1 MAICLWFSPAV
12 ISNSLMSDKRQWIS
26 SARLTSRFAL
36 GIFSFSLLCLL
47 SLSYYFQWLVKVDH
61 QLYDQQIRWL
71 DSDPPEDIVVVAIDE
86 QSLSEIGQWPW
97 SRRYHGELIGL
108 LEEGGAR
115 LVAYDIVFSEQ
126 SLLDL
131 SGDAALQKAL
141 QLDLAVILPIY
152 VDQLQKGAQLV
163 EVMPHPM
170 FAEFSELGHV
180 NTELDSDGVVRSAYL
195 YQGVGDAYWK
205 HFSLTAAEIL
215 GYVKPRLKSKG
226 VSPNIR
232 SAPFYRVAE
241 QQVYIPFAGD
251 TGTFQQV
258 SFVDVIKGRVPTS
271 VFNDKVVFVG
281 ATALTLGDALQTPTT
296 VHGEQMPGVEINAN
310 IFDAIRKQHLIHPID
325 PLLGMFFSI
334 TLLLI
339 ILIVV
344 PRVSAPVALL
354 VTGFVCG
361 LGLLGAYWV
370 LVKYYIWIPSASAIF
385 WAFLVYPL
393 WSVIRLDQALRY
405 FKKQFVILTEQL
417 EESSDSGLIP
427 EPGKKSFFRVDT
439 LFASLGIPDCGIWKD
454 GERYYLRGST
464 TKGGRDFWL
473 NNLDYR
479 RYSVAFKESTYDIV
493 LPLLKLTA
501 VDDSVNRFL
510 VDLITLTETP
520 EDMEDKPSYDLLIN
534 SLEKVR
540 QSQIRLSQARSLFQS
555 CLIEMAEGVI
565 ITDMFAEILF
575 SNKMANRLL
584 SLDDEQSLWQTFSE
598 MEIVSGSDCW
608 ETVFRFVLLNN
619 NHKQQI
625 EIRTSSGK
633 EILLNLEVV
642 GEMDAIHR
650 FVVINVV
657 DITRI
662 KNAQR
667 TRNET
672 INFVSHDMRT
682 PMVSLMSYA
691 ERLSSQH
698 GGDNEWQD
706 ALANIRHYA
715 NKSLHFSEQFLQLA
729 KVDNDEPIQHYDVD
743 MLDVACN
750 AKDDIYNQAVQ
761 KNIRITMA
769 EDGDDFWVR
778 SNGDLLERLL
788 VNLLSN
794 AVKYSGSGASVIIA
808 LQASA
813 KGVLVSVVDT
823 GPGIPED
830 EQKYIFKSFHRSYRH
845 QGGKTG
851 AGLGLRFVQVALNRL
866 DSTLEFTTSSDG
878 TCFEFMLK
886 RELNT

>member
-1 MAICLWFSPAV
+1 ML
-12 ISNSLMSDKRQWIS
+12 DKRQWIS
-26 SARLTSRFAL
+26 SVRLTSRFAL
-36 GIFSFSLLCLL
+36 GMFSLLLLCLL

-61 QLYDQQIRWL
+61 QFYDQQIRWL

-97 SRRYHGELIGL
+97 SRRYHAELIAL
-108 LEEGGAR
+108 LAEGRAK
-115 LVAYDIVFSEQ
+115 LVAYDIVFSEK
-126 SLLDL
+126 SLLDPG
-131 SGDAALQKAL
+131 GDTALQKAL

-170 FAEFSELGHV
+170 FAEYSELGHV

-215 GYVKPRLKSKG
+215 GYVEPQLRNVNLDE
-226 VSPNIR
+226 R

-271 VFNDKVVFVG
+271 IFNDKLVFVG

-310 IFDAIRKQHLIHPID
+310 IFDSIRKQQLIHPID
-325 PLLGMFFSI
+325 PVLGMFFSI
-334 TLLLI
+334 VLLLI
-339 ILIVV
+339 ILIIV

-354 VTGFVCG
+354 VTGGICG
-361 LGLLGAYWV
+361 LGLLGAHWI
-370 LVKYYIWIPSASAIF
+370 LVKYYIWIPTASAIF
-385 WAFLVYPL
+385 GALLVYPL

-417 EESSDSGLIP
+417 EESLDSGLIP
-427 EPGKKSFFRVDT
+427 EPGKKNFTRVDA
-439 LFASLGIPDCGIWKD
+439 LFTSLDIPDCGIWKD

-464 TKGGRDFWL
+464 TRGGRDFWL
-473 NNLDYR
+473 NNADYR
-479 RYSVAFKESTYDIV
+479 RYTVAFKESTYDVV

-501 VDDSVNRFL
+501 VEDSVNRFL
-510 VDLITLTETP
+510 MDLITLTETP
-520 EDMEDKPSYDLLIN
+520 EDMDDKPSYDLLIN

-575 SNKMANRLL
+575 SNKMASRLL
-584 SLDDEQSLWQTFSE
+584 SLDNDQPLWQTFSE
-598 MEIVSGSDCW
+598 MEIISGSDCW
-608 ETVFRFVLLNN
+608 ENVFRFVLLNN
-619 NHKQQI
+619 NHKQQL
-625 EIRTSSGK
+625 EIRTESGK
-633 EILLNLEVV
+633 EILLNLEIV
-642 GEMDAIHR
+642 GEMDAMHR

-667 TRNET
+667 ARNET

-691 ERLSSQH
+691 ERLKSLYE
-698 GGDNEWQD
+698 GDSEWQD

-750 AKDDIYNQAVQ
+750 AKDDIYNQAVE
-761 KNIRITMA
+761 KNIRITTA
-769 EDGDDFWVR
+769 EEGDDFWVR
-778 SNGDLLERLL
+778 SNGDLLERVL

-794 AVKYSGSGASVIIA
+794 AVKYSESGASVTIA

-813 KGVLVSVVDT
+813 KGVQVSVVDT
-823 GPGIPED
+823 GPGIPEE
-830 EQKYIFKSFHRSYRH
+830 EQEYIFKSFHRSYRH

>member
-1 MAICLWFSPAV
+1 MALCLWFSFTG
-12 ISNSLMSDKRQWIS
+12 ISDFLMLEHQKWVS
-26 SARLTSRFAL
+26 SARLTSRFVL

-47 SLSYYFQWLVKVDH
+47 SLSYHFQWLEKVDH
-61 QLYDQQIRWL
+61 QFYDQQIRWL

-86 QSLSEIGQWPW
+86 QSLSEMGQWPW
-97 SRRYHGELIGL
+97 SRRYHAELIGL
-108 LEEGGAR
+108 LKKGAAR

-126 SLLDL
+126 SFLDL
-131 SGDAALQKAL
+131 DGDLALQEAL

-170 FAEFSELGHV
+170 FAEFSDLGHV

-195 YQGVGDAYWK
+195 YQGVGDAYWR

-215 GYVKPRLKSKG
+215 GYVKPRLRNESFSSNARG
-226 VSPNIR
+226 V
-232 SAPFYRVAE
+232 PFYRVAE
-241 QQVYIPFAGD
+241 QQAYIPFAGD

-258 SFVDVIKGRVPTS
+258 SFVDVISGRVPTS
-271 VFNDKVVFVG
+271 IFNDKVVFVG

-310 IFDAIRKQHLIHPID
+310 IFDAIRKQHLIHPVD
-325 PLLGMFFSI
+325 SFLGVCLSI
-334 TLLLI
+334 GLLLI
-339 ILIVV
+339 ILIII
-344 PRVSAPVALL
+344 PRVSAPVAVL
-354 VTGFVCG
+354 VTGGVCG

-370 LVKYYIWIPSASAIF
+370 LVMYYIWIPTASAIF
-385 WAFLVYPL
+385 CAILVYPL

-405 FKKQFVILTEQL
+405 FKKQIVILTEQL
-417 EESSDSGLIP
+417 EESSGSGLIP
-427 EPGKKSFFRVDT
+427 EPGKKDFSRVDV
-439 LFASLGIPDCGIWKD
+439 LFTSLNIPDFGIWKD
-454 GERYYLRGST
+454 GEHYYLRGDVMR
-464 TKGGRDFWL
+464 GERDFWL
-473 NNLDYR
+473 NHPDYR
-479 RYSVAFKESTYDIV
+479 RYSIAFNESIYEVV
-493 LPLLKLTA
+493 LPLLKMSA
-501 VDDSVNRFL
+501 VNDSVKQFL
-510 VDLITLTETP
+510 VDLITLTEAP
-520 EDMEDKPSYDLLIN
+520 EDTDDKPSYDLLIN

-540 QSQIRLSQARSLFQS
+540 RSQARLSQARSLFQS
-555 CLIEMAEGVI
+555 CLIEMAEGVV

-584 SLDDEQSLWQTFSE
+584 SLDDDQPLWQIFSE
-598 MEIVSGSDCW
+598 MEIVSGGDCW
-608 ETVFRFVLLNN
+608 ENIFRFVLLNN
-619 NHKQQI
+619 NHKQQV
-625 EIRTSSGK
+625 EIRTSAEK

-642 GEMDAIHR
+642 GEMDAVHR

-691 ERLSSQH
+691 ERLSSLYE
-698 GGDNEWQD
+698 GDNDWQE
-706 ALANIRHYA
+706 ALVNIRHYA
-715 NKSLHFSEQFLQLA
+715 SKSLHFSEQFLQLA
-729 KVDNDEPIQHYDVD
+729 KVDNDEPIQHYEVD

-750 AKDDIYNQAVQ
+750 AKDDIYNQAVE
-761 KNIRITMA
+761 KSIRITT
-769 EDGDDFWVR
+769 EEKGGDFWVR
-778 SNGDLLERLL
+778 SNGDLLERVL

-794 AVKYSGSGASVIIA
+794 AVKYSEPGASVTIE

-813 KGVLVSVVDT
+813 QGVHVSVVDT

-830 EQKYIFKSFHRSYRH
+830 EQEYVFKSFHRSYRH

-866 DSTLEFTTSSDG
+866 DSRLEFITSSDG
-878 TCFEFMLK
+878 TCFKFMLK
-886 RELNT
+886 REINA